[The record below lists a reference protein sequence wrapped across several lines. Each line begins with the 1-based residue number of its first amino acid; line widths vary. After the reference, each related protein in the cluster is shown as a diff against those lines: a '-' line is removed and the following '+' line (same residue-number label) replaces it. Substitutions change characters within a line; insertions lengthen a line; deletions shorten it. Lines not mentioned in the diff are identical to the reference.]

1 MDKNTIQVYSAEQL
15 AQKMD
20 KTKQAIHAMHRRGAM
35 TKIEFIWESEGRQYR
50 GKFYLPLGY
59 CVVKRDNII

>member
-1 MDKNTIQVYSAEQL
+1 MEKNTIQVYTAEQL
-15 AQKMD
+15 AVKANL
-20 KTKQAIHAMHRRGAM
+20 TKQAIHGMHRRGAI
-35 TKIEFIWESEGRQYR
+35 TKICFIWEQEWKEYK